1 MKHFGKHGRERL
13 RHSQMQAQQERQAQ
27 LNASQSTAQL
37 IFGFLQ
43 SEPTPRNAAATLAAV
58 HAALIWTQEQ
68 VDEDRARK
76 LAQEMVDGIILLW
89 KANRDAQVN

>member
-1 MKHFGKHGRERL
+1 MKGMSKSERL
-13 RHSQMQAQQERQAQ
+13 ALRQANAAAERQAQ

-43 SEPTPRNAAATLAAV
+43 AEPTPRDAAATLAAV

-68 VDEDRARK
+68 ADEERARK
-76 LAQEMVDGIILLW
+76 MAQEMMDGVILIW
-89 KANRDAQVN
+89 KAQKDATVN

>member
-43 SEPTPRNAAATLAAV
+43 SEPTPRDAAATLAAV
-58 HAALIWTQEQ
+58 HAALLWSVEQ
-68 VDEDRARK
+68 HDEAKVRTIAT
-76 LAQEMVDGIILLW
+76 EMTETIVALW
-89 KANRDAQVN
+89 KAQKAAQVN

>member
-1 MKHFGKHGRERL
+1 M
-13 RHSQMQAQQERQAQ
+13 
-27 LNASQSTAQL
+27 

-43 SEPTPRNAAATLAAV
+43 SEPTPRDAAATLAAV

-76 LAQEMVDGIILLW
+76 MAQEMVEGIILLW
-89 KANRDAQVN
+89 KSNRDAQVN

>member
-1 MKHFGKHGRERL
+1 MKLTKHGREKL

-43 SEPTPRNAAATLAAV
+43 SEPTPRDAAATLAAV
-58 HAALIWTQEQ
+58 HAAMIWAVEQ
-68 VDEDRARK
+68 HDEEKVRTIATEMTETIVMLWRA
-76 LAQEMVDGIILLW
+76 Q
-89 KANRDAQVN
+89 RDAGIN

>member
-1 MKHFGKHGRERL
+1 MTRDERK
-13 RHSQMQAQQERQAQ
+13 AAARQAD

-43 SEPTPRNAAATLAAV
+43 SEPTPRDAAATLAAV

-68 VDEDRARK
+68 QDEDRARK
-76 LAQEMVDGIILLW
+76 MAQEMVEGIVALW
-89 KANRDAQVN
+89 RANKAATVN